1 MPNDRNWA
9 FYYDSCMKIALAKPE
24 LGLRELEFATEAIQ
38 SGQISGSGKF
48 INQMEKN
55 LASYT
60 GREYCVAVANGT
72 VALHLALLALEI
84 GAGDEV
90 IIPDFGYVAF
100 ANAVLYVGAIPIM
113 VDIEADSWGMDP
125 LEVRKHITS
134 RTKALI
140 IVHNYGL
147 AGDIQSLIEIAQ
159 EFDLKLIEDAAEAL
173 CGEYRGKKLG
183 SLGDIST
190 FSFFGNKILTSGEGG
205 AILTNRVELD
215 VKIRLLRGQGM
226 DPKRRYW
233 FSELGYNY
241 RLSNLQASVFC
252 AQFEKLDEFSQKR
265 KLLFTR
271 YEEIIK
277 SIGTSLFKSNDSYA
291 PWLFTFLLNE
301 GLDRDDFMHFLE
313 KQGIETRPAFPA
325 IHLLPEYQK
334 YSKSEYIESTTV
346 SNRGVSLPTFAGMS
360 EAEFSYI
367 EEAIKLYGAVDRL

>member
-1 MPNDRNWA
+1 
-9 FYYDSCMKIALAKPE
+9 MKIALAKPE

-313 KQGIETRPAFPA
+313 KQGIETRPAFSA